1 MRLIL
6 AMTLCLALS
15 SADAVAAPMANCA
28 DPQSNL
34 EMKICASENL
44 TKAEGELNA
53 AFERAMQAAKAQYES
68 VRRDPGFES
77 MPNMPEEL
85 RRAQHA
91 WESFRDANCA
101 YQNLIYYGGSMASL
115 AVIGCRL
122 DMTKARVKELKDLVD
137 QK

>member
-6 AMTLCLALS
+6 AMTVCLALS
-15 SADAVAAPMANCA
+15 SASAVARANCA

-53 AFERAMQAAKAQYES
+53 AFERALQAAKAQYES

-85 RRAQHA
+85 RKAQHA
-91 WESFRDANCA
+91 WESFRDANCG

-122 DMTKARVKELKDLVD
+122 DMTKARIKELKDLVE